1 MVQGEAKGSLRKKK
15 KKKCCFL
22 SMEEAE
28 GANLEPKAIGKL

>member
-1 MVQGEAKGSLRKKK
+1 MVQGEAKGSLRKK